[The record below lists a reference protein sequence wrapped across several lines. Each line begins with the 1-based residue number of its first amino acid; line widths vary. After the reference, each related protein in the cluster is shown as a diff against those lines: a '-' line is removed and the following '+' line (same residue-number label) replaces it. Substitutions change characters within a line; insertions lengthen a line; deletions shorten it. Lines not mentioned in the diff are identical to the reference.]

1 MGGGRRYTAGFREA
15 TVTEVRR
22 NEPLDPPVAA
32 GVRVVAAGET
42 WPTPQP
48 WVQLSAETETRRT
61 RVDRETGTR
70 TAVTDERAVE
80 DSTSSPC
87 LLFLHKPP
95 VVETPLPVA
104 GWRVRQN
111 AVLVAAL
118 VEPREVCILLGVVGQ
133 IVTVATSEEILSLV
147 VVVGRRAC
155 VACVTAV
162 ETFVPA
168 PPGTTV

>member
-1 MGGGRRYTAGFREA
+1 MVNIKPRVLVQRRVVVKAIQAVTEPAVRGGRGYTAAFRKA

-22 NEPLDPPVAA
+22 NKPFDPPVAA

-42 WPTPQP
+42 WTATRP
-48 WVQLSAETETRRT
+48 WVQLSAETKTRRT

-104 GWRVRQN
+104 G
-111 AVLVAAL
+111 
-118 VEPREVCILLGVVGQ
+118 
-133 IVTVATSEEILSLV
+133 
-147 VVVGRRAC
+147 
-155 VACVTAV
+155 
-162 ETFVPA
+162 
-168 PPGTTV
+168 